1 MALGLAVDLMLMCFE
16 IHMAI
21 TGWVPLELLVRVPGM
36 AYRVLPGACL
46 LAAAAEGSALHRRSR
61 PALATPQLPTSWPH
75 LMTTCPPPCLPP
87 LPPASIFGMNLTS
100 GLERWDP
107 YSLWTIAGGGV
118 VLGLGAM
125 TAVGLYVRRMGLLNV
140 PNFGLAPTG
149 TTG

>member
-21 TGWVPLELLVRVPGM
+21 TG
-36 AYRVLPGACL
+36 
-46 LAAAAEGSALHRRSR
+46 
-61 PALATPQLPTSWPH
+61 
-75 LMTTCPPPCLPP
+75 
-87 LPPASIFGMNLTS
+87 IFGMNLTS